1 MGIYLHLCQRAVGRF
16 QAMDLCSGD
25 HAGGTL
31 DTEWSD
37 MNEWIMNL
45 IGIALIAVVIVI
57 WA

>member
-1 MGIYLHLCQRAVGRF
+1 MGRF